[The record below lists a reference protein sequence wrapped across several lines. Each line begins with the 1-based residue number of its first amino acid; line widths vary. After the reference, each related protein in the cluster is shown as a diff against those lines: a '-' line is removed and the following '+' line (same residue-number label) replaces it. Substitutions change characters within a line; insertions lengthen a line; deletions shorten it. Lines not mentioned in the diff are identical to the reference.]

1 METFIFI
8 FAFTCMLLG
17 LLSGRFHPSLVLS
30 ITAAFFFF
38 TGLVSFSEFIS
49 SYLNK
54 TVLTIIFLFIVGNCM
69 ALNNWF
75 VKWCSLWLNNE
86 KSQANAALKL
96 MTQVAIVSGFMNNTP
111 VVAMFIPTIQK
122 MRTKINIVP
131 SKVLIPISYAAILG
145 GTTTLLGTSTNL
157 ILNSM
162 LIEKGYDGFGI
173 FEFAWIGVP
182 LTITGI
188 LYIGFIGIHFLPL
201 HSNTQKAKI
210 LDEVSLDYRKK
221 KRIRWLFPVMFA
233 GFIGVTSTQT
243 TSIFTAAFLFTSLL
257 FVTKSFTLTEAKNY
271 VDWKVILLIG
281 SAMAL
286 GKVIKNISLDV
297 FISQLL
303 IEWYS
308 FGGLFLTLILCYLIT
323 NLLTEFT
330 HNIAA
335 AVMMFPVGVSIAE
348 SVGVEPKLF
357 IINVAIAASCS
368 FLTPIGYQTNM
379 MVYEPGNYKFVDYM
393 KAGIGL
399 SILCPIISVL
409 MTLLIWG

>member
-1 METFIFI
+1 
-8 FAFTCMLLG
+8 MLFG

-30 ITAAFFFF
+30 ITAVFFFF
-38 TGLVSFSEFIS
+38 TGLVSFAELIS

-54 TVLTIIFLFIVGNCM
+54 TVLTIMFLFIVGNCM
-69 ALNNWF
+69 ASNNWF
-75 VKWCSLWLNNE
+75 VRWCSLWLNNQ
-86 KSQANAALKL
+86 KYQSIAVLRL
-96 MTQVAIVSGFMNNTP
+96 MTQVAIVSGFVNNTP

-122 MRTKINIVP
+122 MRTKITIVP
-131 SKVLIPISYAAILG
+131 SKVLIPISYAAIIG

-157 ILNSM
+157 ILHSM

-188 LYIGFIGIHFLPL
+188 LYISFIGIHFLPF
-201 HSNTQKAKI
+201 HSNTQKTKI
-210 LDEVSLDYRKK
+210 LDESSPDYRKK
-221 KRIRWLFPVMFA
+221 KRLRWLFPVMFA
-233 GFIGVTSTQT
+233 GFIVLTSTQT
-243 TSIFTAAFLFTSLL
+243 TSIFIAAFLFTSLL
-257 FVTKSFTLTEAKNY
+257 FGTKSLTLTEAKNY
-271 VDWKVILLIG
+271 IDWKVILLIG

-335 AVMMFPVGVSIAE
+335 AVMMFPVGVSLAE
-348 SVGVEPKLF
+348 NVGVDPKLF
-357 IINVAIAASCS
+357 IIN
-368 FLTPIGYQTNM
+368 
-379 MVYEPGNYKFVDYM
+379 
-393 KAGIGL
+393 
-399 SILCPIISVL
+399 
-409 MTLLIWG
+409 